1 MNTLLLK
8 LKQKLSSQFIRNI
21 GWLGAAQVLIRI
33 FRLGTTITTA
43 RLLSP
48 EDFGLVAIVLS
59 LDQFIVAFSQFGISE
74 KLAQVEE
81 ELLEDY
87 CHTVFWLGWLINI
100 SLCLIQC
107 LLAFPLAHFYGDP
120 RLVLPIFIL
129 SITYLIRA
137 NSIVQGGLVLRE
149 NRLNVFAISDA
160 VGNIATNLMTIV
172 LALLGAGYW
181 SLLIPQVLL
190 APLWVIIINKSRPWQ
205 LKQGFSIPYVKD
217 VFNFGY
223 NIFGLQVLSTLRG
236 NIDNLLIGRFLG
248 IEALGMY
255 YFAFNSGLGISL
267 SLLGIFNTAL
277 YPHLCAAQGQ
287 ITELKARYLE
297 GLKTIALVA
306 FPLILLQSSLAHFY
320 IPIIFGQK
328 WIPAIPIVVLICL
341 SALPRPFA
349 DAASRLLWAV
359 GKPNI
364 DLGWSVIFSI
374 ILTIS
379 IVLGLPA
386 GIIGVATSVLLACI
400 IFLPLFTL
408 WASHYVFKSS
418 RVSQA

>member
-1 MNTLLLK
+1 MNTLISK
-8 LKQKLSSQFIRNI
+8 LREKLSSKFIHNI

-59 LDQFIVAFSQFGISE
+59 LDQFVVAFSQFGISE

-81 ELLEDY
+81 ELLEEY

-100 SLCLIQC
+100 SLFLIQC
-107 LLAFPLAHFYGDP
+107 LLAFPLSHFYGDP
-120 RLVLPIFIL
+120 RLILPICIL

-149 NRLNVFAISDA
+149 NRLHVFAISDA
-160 VGNIATNLMTIV
+160 VGNMATNLMTIV
-172 LALLGAGYW
+172 LALLGVGYW
-181 SLLIPQVLL
+181 SLLIPQVVL
-190 APLWVIIINKSRPWQ
+190 APIWVIIINRSRPWKLQ
-205 LKQGFSIPYVKD
+205 HGFGLRYVKE
-217 VFNFGY
+217 VFAFGS
-223 NIFGLQVLSTLRG
+223 NIFGLQLLSTLRG

-277 YPHLCAAQGQ
+277 YPHLCEAQGQ
-287 ITELKARYLE
+287 ITELKKRYFE
-297 GLKTIALVA
+297 GLKTIAVVA
-306 FPLILLQSSLAHFY
+306 FPLILIQSSLAPFY

-328 WIPAIPIVVLICL
+328 WIPAIPIVILICL

-386 GIIGVATSVLLACI
+386 GIIGVATSVLIACI
-400 IFLPLFTL
+400 TCLPLFTL
-408 WASHYVFKSS
+408 WASRYVFQSS
-418 RVSQA
+418 QSPQA